1 MVETALH
8 YIYLSCVHTWLNS
21 LGIRIATAVPV
32 LVRSRGLLMSG
43 AAMILN
49 RVPEEAQFIEA
60 LRSIPNYK
68 SFSISFAFPEP
79 SQVWHTVVMDEF
91 WQHLEETTGA
101 RVTLPAVDTC
111 ALCGPLTSIYSA
123 HMMIIQKA
131 RDIEIKEFEA
141 KQETGNGLEYYEY
154 MCPRSAGAVERGAK
168 NAQAEEVVAATSQG
182 LGSGT
187 LSPHANETGGCLPPG
202 LALGKSES
210 KRQRHWKRQYDW
222 RAEGR
227 PW

>member
-1 MVETALH
+1 
-8 YIYLSCVHTWLNS
+8 
-21 LGIRIATAVPV
+21 
-32 LVRSRGLLMSG
+32 
-43 AAMILN
+43 MILN
-49 RVPEEAQFIEA
+49 RVPEEEQFTES
-60 LRSIPNYK
+60 LRSMPK
-68 SFSISFAFPEP
+68 DKPFSISFAFPEAI
-79 SQVWHTVVMDEF
+79 QTWHEEVMDEF
-91 WQHLEETTGA
+91 WHHLEQTTGA
-101 RVTLPAVDTC
+101 QVHFSAVDTC

-131 RDIEIKEFEA
+131 RDFEIKEFEA
-141 KQETGNGLEYYEY
+141 KQETGNGLVYYEY
-154 MCPRSAGAVERGAK
+154 MCPRSAGAVERRAK
-168 NAQAEEVVAATSQG
+168 HAQAEEVVAATSQG